1 VGFPG
6 SFIFKI
12 SPNFK
17 NKKGLLFSTYE
28 EKILVIDGRKFE
40 NKNKNHSHE
49 CENNIKEKGFCITN
63 RNSTHIK

>member
-17 NKKGLLFSTYE
+17 NKKGLLFSTHE
-28 EKILVIDGRKFE
+28 EKILVIDGRKFGK
-40 NKNKNHSHE
+40 NKNKSQP
-49 CENNIKEKGFCITN
+49 
-63 RNSTHIK
+63 